1 MTTIAKAGTFLI
13 LGAGQIG
20 KAAAIKLFARKEVKR
35 VIIHTLTEQ
44 EAKEATIYLEH
55 HRPRHVAI
63 DSSWGDIL
71 GPVERAGLDPTQ
83 RQAFAF
89 DYYYRPFC
97 ADTTER
103 SGLYQIIKRWR
114 PEYII
119 DAVNTATIFGY
130 HGKLY
135 EIERAL
141 WQQSH
146 LSEDTPSRNHLTQ
159 ELLMAAFVPKMTRFI
174 QVLER
179 AMLDFGIRRYVKVS
193 TTGLGGM
200 GLNIPY
206 THGDPSETGITTR
219 LLGKIAAAGI
229 LNQLLWNLSHTHGLD
244 IRIVIPATLVGWEP
258 VREYEIYHDQKSN
271 GKEPLRVVEDAK
283 PQRFA
288 WGSELTSATPSTKK
302 ALKILSVGSG
312 ENEPYGLAE
321 AAAISSSLQMGSI
334 TKEEVANATVET
346 ALGSDRHNILAALD
360 QVVLGPSYQGAETRR
375 TILEVLEKLEEGE
388 ALPSIVTGNLGP
400 RVAKHL
406 VELYLILKANRALN
420 WDNPKKIQQA
430 VAENITHDKKFLTFV
445 LSVGLPVI
453 TSDDQAYFG
462 TFWHIPPRYEDA
474 RVTKGNVE
482 KWADLG
488 WVDVRAA
495 HIAWWIKTIKALPK
509 ERYGSAMA
517 HENLSR
523 RTGELLA
530 AVYDNL
536 GLGRK

>member
-1 MTTIAKAGTFLI
+1 MTSTAKAGTFLI

-283 PQRFA
+283 PERFA

-445 LSVGLPVI
+445 LSV
-453 TSDDQAYFG
+453 
-462 TFWHIPPRYEDA
+462 
-474 RVTKGNVE
+474 
-482 KWADLG
+482 
-488 WVDVRAA
+488 
-495 HIAWWIKTIKALPK
+495 
-509 ERYGSAMA
+509 
-517 HENLSR
+517 
-523 RTGELLA
+523 
-530 AVYDNL
+530 
-536 GLGRK
+536 

>member
-1 MTTIAKAGTFLI
+1 MATTVKVGTFLI

-55 HRPRHVAI
+55 HRPRHVALAA
-63 DSSWGDIL
+63 SWGDVL
-71 GPVERAGLDPTQ
+71 GPVERPGLNPVE

-89 DYYYRPFC
+89 DYYYRPFG
-97 ADTTER
+97 AKTTAR

-114 PEYII
+114 PEYVI

-141 WQQSH
+141 WRQSR
-146 LSEDTPSRNHLTQ
+146 SPEDTPSRNHLTQ

-179 AMLDFGIRRYVKVS
+179 SMLEFKIRRNVKVS

-200 GLNIPY
+200 GLNIPN
-206 THGDPSETGITTR
+206 THGDPNETAITTR

-229 LNQLLWNLSHTHGLD
+229 LNQLLWNLAHTPEID

-258 VREYEIYHDQKSN
+258 VRQYEIYHDQKSN

-283 PQRFA
+283 PQQFV
-288 WGSELTSATPSTKK
+288 WGSELSSTTPSTQKT
-302 ALKILSVGSG
+302 LKILSVGSG

-334 TKEEVANATVET
+334 TKEEVADATVET
-346 ALGSDRHNILAALD
+346 VLGADRHNILAALD
-360 QVVLGPSYQGAETRR
+360 RAVLGASYQGAETRR
-375 TILEVLEKLEEGE
+375 TILEVLEKLQEGE

-406 VELYLILKANRALN
+406 VELYLILKANHALS
-420 WDNPKKIQQA
+420 WDNSKKIQQA
-430 VAENITHDKKFLTFV
+430 VAENITHDKKFLTLV

-453 TSDDQAYFG
+453 VADDQAYFG
-462 TFWHIPPRYEDA
+462 AFWHIPPCYEDA

-495 HIAWWIKTIKALPK
+495 HIGWWVKTIKALPK

-517 HENLSR
+517 HKNLSR